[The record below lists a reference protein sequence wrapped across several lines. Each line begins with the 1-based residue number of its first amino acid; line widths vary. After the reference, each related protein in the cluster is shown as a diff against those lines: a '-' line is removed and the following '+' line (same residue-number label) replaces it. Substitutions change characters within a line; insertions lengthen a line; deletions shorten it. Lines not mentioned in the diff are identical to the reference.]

1 MQAIGE
7 GSARDSAGIDHKNNQ
22 LEVILVAE
30 NVRSSL
36 ISDLD

>member
-1 MQAIGE
+1 MAP
-7 GSARDSAGIDHKNNQ
+7 RDSAGIEHKYNQ
-22 LEVILVAE
+22 LEVFLVAE